1 MTTKARS
8 ALMKRIRRTGTRAE
22 QRVGRL
28 LHRLGA
34 RFRKNVGQLP
44 GSPDIANRTKKKAIF
59 VHGCFWHHHAGWPRG
74 RVPKT
79 NTSFWLDKLEGNR
92 RRDRSKERQLRELGF
107 DVLVVWECQLEA
119 EEELSR
125 RLNRFWFD

>member
-8 ALMKRIRRTGTRAE
+8 DLMKRIRRTGTRAE
-22 QRVGRL
+22 KRVGRL

-44 GSPDIANRTKKKAIF
+44 GSPDIANRTRKKAIF
-59 VHGCFWHHHAGWPRG
+59 VHGCFWHYHPRCPRG

-92 RRDRSKERQLRELGF
+92 RRDRSKERRLRELGF
-107 DVLVVWECQLEA
+107 DVLVVWECQIDA
-119 EEELSR
+119 EEKLSR